1 MIRVLLICLTL
12 QTACIF
18 TASAQEEFVDPPS
31 KLLTTL
37 QFEQFTGGVIVLK
50 ALLDDF
56 KDSLSF
62 ILDTGSGG
70 ISLDSTTVAA
80 LGLQPSA
87 PERIIRGI
95 GGIRKVGFLKDRRLR
110 IGTHEID
117 SLNFHVI
124 DYDVLTALYGRRIDG
139 IIGYSVLSRY
149 IVKIDYDKQVLSL
162 YTKGTLK
169 YPKGGFLL
177 KPYIRMLPY
186 SRTSIED
193 MTKRGFNYLF
203 DIGAGLTVLFSD
215 DFVNDSTFLKPKRK
229 RYLKQGEGLG
239 GRVDMYL
246 TVMKSLRVGPYRFRN
261 VPVNIF
267 SDDYNVTSYPSL
279 GGLIGN
285 DIFRRFNIILNY
297 DKQQIYLTPNQS
309 FNSPFDYAYSGIELY
324 LIGNAA
330 IAGKIPVGSPADK
343 AGLKEGDQILAVNN
357 KLGLSLDDL
366 KQSLQSN
373 YGKVKILYR
382 RNGELQSTVLD
393 VINILRK

>member
-1 MIRVLLICLTL
+1 MLFICLTL

-18 TASAQEEFVDPPS
+18 DASAQEEFVDPPS

-37 QFEQFTGGVIVLK
+37 HFEQFTGGVIVLN

-70 ISLDSTTVAA
+70 ISLDSTTVAM
-80 LGLQPSA
+80 LHLQPTA

-95 GGIRKVGFLKDRRLR
+95 GGIRKVGFLKEHRLK
-110 IGTHEID
+110 IGNHEID

-124 DYDVLTALYGRRIDG
+124 DYDVLTSLYGRKIDG

-149 IVKIDYDKQVLSL
+149 IVKIDYEKQVLSF
-162 YTKGTLK
+162 YTKGTIK
-169 YPKGGFLL
+169 YPKGGYLL

-186 SRTSIED
+186 SKASIED
-193 MTKRGFNYLF
+193 LKKRGFNYLF
-203 DIGAGLTVLFSD
+203 DIGAGLTALFSD
-215 DFVNDSTFLKPKRK
+215 DFINDSTFLKPKRK

-246 TVMKSLRVGPYRFRN
+246 TVMKSLRIGPYRFRN
-261 VPVNIF
+261 VPINIF
-267 SDDYNVTSYPSL
+267 NDDYNVTSYPSL
-279 GGLIGN
+279 GGLLGN
-285 DIFRRFNIILNY
+285 EIFRRFNVILNY
-297 DKQQIYLTPNQS
+297 DKQQIYLTPNQF
-309 FNSPFDYAYSGIELY
+309 FNTPFDYAYSGIELY

-330 IAGKIPVGSPADK
+330 ITGKIPAGSPAEK
-343 AGLKEGDQILAVNN
+343 AGLQEGDEILAVNN
-357 KLGLSLDDL
+357 KFGMTLDDL
-366 KQSLQSN
+366 KQSLQSS
-373 YGKVKILYR
+373 YGKVKIIYR
-382 RNGELQSTVLD
+382 RNGELQSTILD